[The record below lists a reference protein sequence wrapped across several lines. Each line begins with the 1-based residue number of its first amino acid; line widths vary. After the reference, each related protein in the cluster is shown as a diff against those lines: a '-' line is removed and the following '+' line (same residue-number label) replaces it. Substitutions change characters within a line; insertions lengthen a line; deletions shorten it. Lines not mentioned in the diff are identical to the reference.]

1 MIDENINLNIKLR
14 GQYKFNIIENNNVVY
29 STPWCN
35 NTILSGGLVDL
46 YSNSIPDMIQYL
58 DIGTSNQLPGLSGYG
73 LSGVMI
79 PSIFT
84 NILRDDIETYQE
96 AISSKSYYTSFT
108 SSKALSSVEIKEFAI
123 KKSNNSSQR
132 AFARN
137 TFIESFTII
146 PNQIINFEYKLTV
159 SWGSTTTTQLPM
171 TGNSVNYTYTIPV
184 TSTTYNI
191 PYDRVFYNNNY
202 LFLIS
207 NVYDEFNIL
216 QTSLPAM
223 GDAYPYFYDWGIRD
237 STTSIY
243 SPTEILSSI
252 NNTTR
257 TFNVTTLYKNITCSE
272 DAGVFNNITTAVLVK
287 DADVSSYNHLFN
299 ATRFAFP
306 LAVYNDFYTCVVPLE
321 NQTITSSGIPKFNI
335 LSLTYTYTW
344 SEC

>member
-1 MIDENINLNIKLR
+1 MINKNINLNIKLK
-14 GQYKFNIIENNNVVY
+14 GQYKFNIIEDNKVVY

-35 NTILSGGLVDL
+35 NTILSGGLLDL
-46 YSNSIPDMIQYL
+46 YSNSIPDVLQYL
-58 DIGTSNQLPGLSGYG
+58 DIGTSDQLPGLSGYG
-73 LSGVMI
+73 LSGVKVSSEFI
-79 PSIFT
+79 

-96 AISSKSYYTSFT
+96 VISSKSYYVSFT
-108 SSKALSSVEIKEFAI
+108 SSKALSSTVIKEFAI
-123 KKSNNSSQR
+123 KKSNDSSQG

-137 TFIESFTII
+137 TFVESYAVS
-146 PNQIINFEYKLTV
+146 PNQIINFEYKLTIG
-159 SWGSTTTTQLPM
+159 WGSTTTTLLPM

-191 PYDRVFYNNNY
+191 PYDRVFYNNNS

-207 NVYDEFNIL
+207 NVYDESNVP

-223 GDAYPYFYDWGIRD
+223 GDAYPYYFDWGIKD
-237 STTSIY
+237 SSTSIY

-272 DAGVFNNITTAVLVK
+272 NAGVFNNITTAVLVK
-287 DADVSSYNHLFN
+287 DGDITSYNHLFN

-306 LAVYNDFYTCVVPLE
+306 LAIYSDYYTCDIPSQDLTPIFGP
-321 NQTITSSGIPKFNI
+321 TIKFNM
-335 LSLTYTYTW
+335 LSLAYTYTW